1 MPSGGV
7 DNLEEIGHRIDYS
20 IECLCANFIIGPDQT
35 GPVIFSGINITWAE
49 LLTLILTV
57 TSVIYNMNDL

>member
-7 DNLEEIGHRIDYS
+7 DNLEEIGHSIDYS

-35 GPVIFSGINITWAE
+35 GPAIVLGITI
-49 LLTLILTV
+49 
-57 TSVIYNMNDL
+57 MCMG